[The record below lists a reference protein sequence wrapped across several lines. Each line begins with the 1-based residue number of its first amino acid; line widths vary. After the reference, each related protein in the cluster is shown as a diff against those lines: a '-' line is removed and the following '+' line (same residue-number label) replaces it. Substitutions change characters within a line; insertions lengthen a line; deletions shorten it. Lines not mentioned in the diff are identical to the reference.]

1 MKKTYPLG
9 KTLGRLVQNAWKQ
22 NKRLFAYFG
31 VYTLTAAV
39 YPMLGVALPKL
50 VLGELTGSAPSAE
63 RLCWIVAGF
72 FLAAGAVGFLKTSMY
87 FGSYHKLGL
96 LRLEYLRDMLNKNL
110 TMRYCN
116 TEDAKFYDEHE
127 RAMNAANSND
137 NGIEGVYHAL
147 FETPAVLLT
156 VLVYVVFIGLE
167 SVWILAALLLHVA
180 AVFWVNRETH
190 AFRHGLR
197 TEIGHAE
204 RRVNY
209 YAETANDFSFGKDVR
224 LYGFKQRI
232 LNNFKQEID
241 AYATI
246 IARVKRREFLLGFAA
261 LATLLLSDAATYGI
275 LVRDVVEGMPIADF
289 SMYLAAVLS
298 LSAQLKILAEK
309 AGTVYSEGEY
319 VYDFFSFMDE
329 DLGERG
335 GTHPAVAG
343 DTLEIEFKN
352 VSFKYPRTE
361 KYIFKNLDFTIH
373 KGERLAIVGV
383 NGAGKSTL
391 VKLMTGMFE
400 PTEGEILINGIPIG
414 EFDKKALYSM
424 FSIVFQDVNVLAYTV
439 LENVSCH
446 AEGDRA
452 RAMDA
457 LDRVGLGEKVRAYPK
472 GLDQTLLKIIEEDGT
487 DLSGGEAQKLAIAR
501 ALYKNANMVI
511 MDEPTA
517 ALDALAEAEIYE
529 NFASL
534 VAGKTAVYISHRLA
548 STRFC
553 DHIALFDGSG
563 LAEYGTHDT
572 LMALGGK
579 YYEMFTVQGKYYS
592 ENPGE
597 VSA

>member
-1 MKKTYPLG
+1 MKKAYPLG
-9 KTLGRLVQNAWKQ
+9 KTLGRLVQNAWRQ

-31 VYTLTAAV
+31 VYTLAAAV

-241 AYATI
+241 AYAAI

-261 LATLLLSDAATYGI
+261 LSTLLLSDVATYGI
-275 LVRDVVEGMPIADF
+275 LVWDVVEGMPIADF

-329 DLGERG
+329 NLGERG
-335 GTHPAVAG
+335 GTHPAIAG

-361 KYIFKNLDFTIH
+361 KYIFRNLDFTIH

-424 FSIVFQDVNVLAYTV
+424 FSVVFQDVNVLAYTV

-446 AEGDRA
+446 AEGDRV

-487 DLSGGEAQKLAIAR
+487 ELSGGEAQKLAIAR

-597 VSA
+597 VRA

>member
-31 VYTLTAAV
+31 VYTLAAAV

-190 AFRHGLR
+190 AFRHSLR
-197 TEIGHAE
+197 AEIGHAE

-241 AYATI
+241 AYAAI
-246 IARVKRREFLLGFAA
+246 IARVKQREFLLGFAA
-261 LATLLLSDAATYGI
+261 LSTLLLSDVATYGI
-275 LVRDVVEGMPIADF
+275 LVWDVVEGMPIADF

-335 GTHPAVAG
+335 GTHPAIAG

-361 KYIFKNLDFTIH
+361 KYIFRNLDFTIH

-597 VSA
+597 VRA

>member
-9 KTLGRLVQNAWKQ
+9 KTLGRLVQNAWRQ

-31 VYTLTAAV
+31 VYTLAAAV
-39 YPMLGVALPKL
+39 YPMLGVVLPKL

-190 AFRHGLR
+190 AFRHSLR
-197 TEIGHAE
+197 AEIGHAE

-241 AYATI
+241 AYAAI
-246 IARVKRREFLLGFAA
+246 IARVKQREFLLGFAA
-261 LATLLLSDAATYGI
+261 LSTLLLSDVATYGI
-275 LVRDVVEGMPIADF
+275 LVWDVVEGMPIADF

-335 GTHPAVAG
+335 GTHPAIAG

-361 KYIFKNLDFTIH
+361 KYIFRNLDFTIH

-597 VSA
+597 VRA

>member
-1 MKKTYPLG
+1 
-9 KTLGRLVQNAWKQ
+9 
-22 NKRLFAYFG
+22 
-31 VYTLTAAV
+31 
-39 YPMLGVALPKL
+39 
-50 VLGELTGSAPSAE
+50 
-63 RLCWIVAGF
+63 
-72 FLAAGAVGFLKTSMY
+72 
-87 FGSYHKLGL
+87 
-96 LRLEYLRDMLNKNL
+96 
-110 TMRYCN
+110 
-116 TEDAKFYDEHE
+116 
-127 RAMNAANSND
+127 
-137 NGIEGVYHAL
+137 
-147 FETPAVLLT
+147 
-156 VLVYVVFIGLE
+156 
-167 SVWILAALLLHVA
+167 
-180 AVFWVNRETH
+180 
-190 AFRHGLR
+190 
-197 TEIGHAE
+197 
-204 RRVNY
+204 
-209 YAETANDFSFGKDVR
+209 
-224 LYGFKQRI
+224 
-232 LNNFKQEID
+232 
-241 AYATI
+241 
-246 IARVKRREFLLGFAA
+246 
-261 LATLLLSDAATYGI
+261 
-275 LVRDVVEGMPIADF
+275 
-289 SMYLAAVLS
+289 MYLAAVLS

-414 EFDKKALYSM
+414 KFDKKALYSM
-424 FSIVFQDVNVLAYTV
+424 FSVVFQDVNVLAYTV

-487 DLSGGEAQKLAIAR
+487 ELSGGEAQKLAIAR

-592 ENPGE
+592 ENSGE
-597 VSA
+597 VRA

>member
-31 VYTLTAAV
+31 VYTLAAAV

-190 AFRHGLR
+190 AFRHSLR
-197 TEIGHAE
+197 AEIGHAE

-241 AYATI
+241 AYAAI
-246 IARVKRREFLLGFAA
+246 IARVKQREFLLGFAA
-261 LATLLLSDAATYGI
+261 LSTLLLSDVATYGI
-275 LVRDVVEGMPIADF
+275 LVWDVVEGMPIADF

-424 FSIVFQDVNVLAYTV
+424 FSVVFQDVNVLAYTV

-457 LDRVGLGEKVRAYPK
+457 LDRVGLGKKVRAYPK

-487 DLSGGEAQKLAIAR
+487 ELSGGEAQKLAIAR

-597 VSA
+597 VRA

>member
-190 AFRHGLR
+190 AFRHSLR

-241 AYATI
+241 AYAAI

-335 GTHPAVAG
+335 GTHPAIAG

-424 FSIVFQDVNVLAYTV
+424 FSVVFQDVNVLAYTV

-553 DHIALFDGSG
+553 DNIALFDGSG

-579 YYEMFTVQGKYYS
+579 YCEMFTVQGKYYS

-597 VSA
+597 VRA

>member
-31 VYTLTAAV
+31 VYTLAAAV

-156 VLVYVVFIGLE
+156 VLAYIVFIGLK
-167 SVWILAALLLHVA
+167 SLWILAALLLHVA

-190 AFRHGLR
+190 AFRHSLR
-197 TEIGHAE
+197 AEIGHAE

-241 AYATI
+241 AYAAI

-335 GTHPAVAG
+335 GTHPAIAG

-361 KYIFKNLDFTIH
+361 KYIFRNLDFTIH

-553 DHIALFDGSG
+553 EHIALFDGSG

>member
-9 KTLGRLVQNAWKQ
+9 KTLGRLVQNAWRQ

-31 VYTLTAAV
+31 VYTLAAAV
-39 YPMLGVALPKL
+39 YPMLGVVLPKL
-50 VLGELTGSAPSAE
+50 VLGELTRSAPSAE

-241 AYATI
+241 AYAAI

-275 LVRDVVEGMPIADF
+275 LVRDAVEGMPIADF

-414 EFDKKALYSM
+414 KFDKKALYSM
-424 FSIVFQDVNVLAYTV
+424 FSVVFQDVNVLAYTV

-597 VSA
+597 VRA

>member
-9 KTLGRLVQNAWKQ
+9 KTLGRLVQNAWRQ

-31 VYTLTAAV
+31 VYTLAAAV

-197 TEIGHAE
+197 AEIGHAE

-241 AYATI
+241 AYAAI

-261 LATLLLSDAATYGI
+261 LATLLLSDVATYGI
-275 LVRDVVEGMPIADF
+275 LVRDVVAGMPIADF

-335 GTHPAVAG
+335 GTHPAIAG

-361 KYIFKNLDFTIH
+361 KYIFRNLDFTIH

-424 FSIVFQDVNVLAYTV
+424 FSVVFQDVNVLAYTV

-457 LDRVGLGEKVRAYPK
+457 LDRAGLGEKVRAYPK

-597 VSA
+597 VRA

>member
-1 MKKTYPLG
+1 M
-9 KTLGRLVQNAWKQ
+9 
-22 NKRLFAYFG
+22 
-31 VYTLTAAV
+31 
-39 YPMLGVALPKL
+39 
-50 VLGELTGSAPSAE
+50 
-63 RLCWIVAGF
+63 
-72 FLAAGAVGFLKTSMY
+72 
-87 FGSYHKLGL
+87 
-96 LRLEYLRDMLNKNL
+96 
-110 TMRYCN
+110 
-116 TEDAKFYDEHE
+116 
-127 RAMNAANSND
+127 
-137 NGIEGVYHAL
+137 
-147 FETPAVLLT
+147 
-156 VLVYVVFIGLE
+156 
-167 SVWILAALLLHVA
+167 
-180 AVFWVNRETH
+180 
-190 AFRHGLR
+190 
-197 TEIGHAE
+197 
-204 RRVNY
+204 
-209 YAETANDFSFGKDVR
+209 
-224 LYGFKQRI
+224 
-232 LNNFKQEID
+232 
-241 AYATI
+241 
-246 IARVKRREFLLGFAA
+246 
-261 LATLLLSDAATYGI
+261 
-275 LVRDVVEGMPIADF
+275 
-289 SMYLAAVLS
+289 LS

-335 GTHPAVAG
+335 GTHPAIAG

-361 KYIFKNLDFTIH
+361 KYIFRNLDFTIH

-414 EFDKKALYSM
+414 KFDKKALYSM
-424 FSIVFQDVNVLAYTV
+424 FSVVFQDVNVLAYTV

-597 VSA
+597 VRA

>member
-9 KTLGRLVQNAWKQ
+9 KTLGRLVQNAWRQ

-31 VYTLTAAV
+31 VYTLAAAV

-190 AFRHGLR
+190 AFRHSLR
-197 TEIGHAE
+197 AEIGHAE

-241 AYATI
+241 AYAAI
-246 IARVKRREFLLGFAA
+246 IARVKQREFLLGFAA

-343 DTLEIEFKN
+343 DTLEIKFKN

-400 PTEGEILINGIPIG
+400 PTEGEILINGTPIG
-414 EFDKKALYSM
+414 KFDKKALYSM
-424 FSIVFQDVNVLAYTV
+424 FSVVFQDVNVLAYTV

-487 DLSGGEAQKLAIAR
+487 ELSGGEAQKLAIAR

-597 VSA
+597 VRA

>member
-9 KTLGRLVQNAWKQ
+9 KTLGRLVQNAWRQ

-31 VYTLTAAV
+31 VYTLAAAV
-39 YPMLGVALPKL
+39 YPMLGVVLPKL
-50 VLGELTGSAPSAE
+50 VLGELTRSAPSAE

-383 NGAGKSTL
+383 NGAGKSTR
-391 VKLMTGMFE
+391 VKLMTGRFE
-400 PTEGEILINGIPIG
+400 PTEAEILINGIPIG

-487 DLSGGEAQKLAIAR
+487 ELSGGEAQKLAIAR

-597 VSA
+597 VRA